1 MDQQAIIEPQIH
13 ERFIDLM
20 CNYNPSGVYNFIK
33 TTEGYRLE
41 QTLVVSCNNMN
52 FMSIHISYSELL
64 LLLPLGG
71 GDILFYLCGVHV
83 ITFSVYL
90 VCILFN

>member
-41 QTLVVSCNNMN
+41 QTLVVSFNNMHA
-52 FMSIHISYSELL
+52 FISIHISYSE
-64 LLLPLGG
+64 
-71 GDILFYLCGVHV
+71 
-83 ITFSVYL
+83 
-90 VCILFN
+90 